1 MTDIAVKVNFP
12 PVYKALDAP
21 HRYKILHGGR
31 GSGKSWSV
39 ARKLL
44 LKGMRQPIKVL
55 CTREL
60 QKSIKNSVHAL
71 LKGQIHKLNMESFY
85 DVTND
90 AIRGLNGSEF
100 IFMGVRHNVDEI
112 RSTEGLTHCW
122 IEEAH
127 SLTETSWDIIDPT
140 IRTEGSEIIVTYN
153 PRFKFDYIHKK
164 FVINTPPP
172 DSLVMQVNHDDNPY
186 FTDVLKRQMENM
198 KAEDFEKYLHI
209 FEGEIRQL
217 ADGAIF
223 GKQISKAKQEGRLCH
238 IPVESNIEV
247 SAFYDIGKNDSTAIW
262 FMQQVGKEYR
272 LIDYY
277 ENRLQEVAHY
287 TQWIKDL
294 GYNYST
300 HYLPH
305 DAGHNRLGMER
316 NIEEQFNDGG
326 IRPTEIVERIQHKNT
341 AIELA
346 REIFPRCW
354 FHQGDDERGK
364 RMEKGWET
372 LCNYRYKYKDEDD
385 VFQLVPHHDWSSN
398 GADAFMAIAQGYIP
412 GGSWGGYNAATY
424 NPDDYAVR
432 GVR

>member
-1 MTDIAVKVNFP
+1 METIKVDADFP
-12 PVYKALDAP
+12 PVFKALDVP

-31 GSGKSWSV
+31 GSSKSWSV

-44 LKGMRQPIKVL
+44 LKGLRKKIKVL

-60 QKSIKNSVHAL
+60 QKSIKQSVHAL
-71 LKGQIHKLNMESFY
+71 LKGQINLLNLNEFY
-85 DVTND
+85 KVTEHS
-90 AIRGLNGSEF
+90 IIGLNGTEF
-100 IFMGVRHNVDEI
+100 IFMGVRFNSDEI
-112 RSTEGLTHCW
+112 RSTEGLTHVW

-140 IRTEGSEIIVTYN
+140 VRVEGSEIWVTYN

-164 FVINTPPP
+164 FVINNPPP
-172 DSLVMQVNHDDNPY
+172 DSMVLEVNHDDNPF
-186 FTDVLKRQMENM
+186 FTSVLTKQMDNM
-198 KAEDFEKYLHI
+198 REEDYEKYLHVWQ
-209 FEGEIRQL
+209 GQIRQL

-223 GKQISKAKQEGRLCH
+223 GKQIAKVKREGRLCP

-247 SAFYDIGKNDSTAIW
+247 STFWDIGKNDSTAIW

-277 ENRLQEVAHY
+277 ENRLQEVSHY
-287 TQWIKDL
+287 TEWIKSLD
-294 GYNYST
+294 YNYSV

-305 DAGHNRLGMER
+305 DAGHDRLGMVR
-316 NIEEQFNDGG
+316 NIQEQFEDGG
-326 IRPTEIVERIQHKNT
+326 VRPIEIVERIQHKNT

-346 REIFPRCW
+346 RENFPRCW
-354 FHQGDDERGK
+354 FHKGSDDRGK

-398 GADAFMAIAQGYIP
+398 GADAFMAIGQGYID
-412 GGSWGGYNAATY
+412 GGMWYDQSY
-424 NPDDYAVR
+424 NPNDFIAH